1 MKKTPVSLRSVALKW
16 FRTKGNIQAEV
27 EEMQEEQRSLS
38 SMQTLSVCS
47 LLMDSCVRWQVLTV
61 AVVNI
66 GMQLSGID
74 AVSRRTIVLFFS
86 SFVYMCVY
94 CHILNVQ
101 QLCSYYMRG
110 RSYSARVPS
119 WAPPV
124 HPYITV
130 SHPLND

>member
-1 MKKTPVSLRSVALKW
+1 MILEGWIKTGLIKKTPVSLRSVALKW

-74 AVSRRTIVLFFS
+74 AVSRRTIVLFF
-86 SFVYMCVY
+86 FIFCLYVCVLSHFECATTVQLLY
-94 CHILNVQ
+94 EREIL
-101 QLCSYYMRG
+101 
-110 RSYSARVPS
+110 
-119 WAPPV
+119 
-124 HPYITV
+124 
-130 SHPLND
+130 

>member
-1 MKKTPVSLRSVALKW
+1 
-16 FRTKGNIQAEV
+16 
-27 EEMQEEQRSLS
+27 MQEEQRSLS

-47 LLMDSCVRWQVLTV
+47 LLMDSSVRWQVLTV

-74 AVSRRTIVLFFS
+74 AVSRRTIVLPFS
-86 SFVYMCVY
+86 SFVYMCVC

-101 QLCSYYMRG
+101 QLWSYYMRV

>member
-1 MKKTPVSLRSVALKW
+1 
-16 FRTKGNIQAEV
+16 
-27 EEMQEEQRSLS
+27 MQEEQRSLS

-86 SFVYMCVY
+86 SFVYMCV
-94 CHILNVQ
+94 CIV
-101 QLCSYYMRG
+101 
-110 RSYSARVPS
+110 
-119 WAPPV
+119 
-124 HPYITV
+124 TF
-130 SHPLND
+130 